1 MLNSEQQI
9 FEQIN
14 KSNNILI
21 TFGREWNA
29 DALGSGLALYLYIK
43 KLGKNV
49 HLISEESSEHEKYS
63 FLPKLNEIE
72 NSLNKLRSF
81 IISLDLSSAKVGEIK
96 YETKENRLDFIISPK
111 EGFFTA
117 DDVKSQ
123 SSNFKYDLIII
134 LDTPDLDSLGKIY
147 EEDMDF
153 FYQVPIINID
163 HNSQNEQFG
172 QINYVELP
180 AISTSE
186 ILFNLFE
193 AQNLEFIDEDIAT
206 CLLAGIIYKTHNFKT
221 NNITPRSLSIA
232 SQLIELGADRE
243 KIVKSLYRSLSINT
257 LKLWGR
263 TLARLSSSSNKKLI
277 WSLLTENDFNKTE
290 TKEENLDDVIDEL
303 IVNIPQAE
311 VIVLIYES
319 RKNQKQ
325 TVKCIIKTTKNINAL
340 DLGKTYNATGTRNLA
355 EFNIN
360 EKITDAEQDIIGN
373 ISEKI
378 KKIAY

>member
-1 MLNSEQQI
+1 MLNSEEQI

-21 TFGREWNA
+21 TFNNDWNA
-29 DALGSGLALYLYIK
+29 DALGSSIAFYLYIK

-49 HLISEESSEHEKYS
+49 HLISEKNDKITKYD
-63 FLPKLNEIE
+63 FLPKLNEIK
-72 NSLNKLRSF
+72 NSLNNLRNF

-96 YETKENRLDFIISPK
+96 YETKDDQLDFIITPK

-117 DDVKSQ
+117 DDIKIQ
-123 SSNFKYDLIII
+123 SGNFKYDLIIS

-147 EEDMDF
+147 EEDTDF
-153 FYQVPIINID
+153 FYQTPIINID
-163 HNSQNEQFG
+163 HSSQNEQFG

-193 AQNLEFIDEDIAT
+193 NHNFKLIDEDIAT
-206 CLLAGIIYKTHNFKT
+206 CLLSGIISKTRNFKKG
-221 NNITPRSLSIA
+221 NITPRSLFIA

-243 KIVKSLYRSLSINT
+243 KIVKSLYRSLSMNI

-263 TLARLSSSSNKKLI
+263 ALARLSNSSDKKLV
-277 WSLLTENDFNKTE
+277 WSLLTENDFNKTK
-290 TKEENLDDVIDEL
+290 TEEKDLGDVVDEL
-303 IVNIPQAE
+303 IINIPQAE

-319 RKNQKQ
+319 KENNKQ
-325 TVKCIIKTTKNINAL
+325 ITKCIIKTTKNINAL
-340 DLGKTYNATGTRNLA
+340 DLGKKYNAIGNRSLV
-355 EFNIN
+355 EFNTD
-360 EKITDAEQDIIGN
+360 EKITDAEQNIIKN

-378 KKIAY
+378 KNIA